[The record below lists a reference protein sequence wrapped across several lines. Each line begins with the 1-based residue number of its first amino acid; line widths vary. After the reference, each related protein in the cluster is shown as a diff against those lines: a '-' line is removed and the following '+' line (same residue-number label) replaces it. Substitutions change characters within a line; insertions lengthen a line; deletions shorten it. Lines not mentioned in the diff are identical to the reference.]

1 EPPVLELNTDYKRK
15 QKRSFQGSGLY
26 DSIDHLLHHEILTR
40 CKNWNMTPYMF
51 YMGAFYILLSKF
63 SGNEDIV
70 VGMPMSGRQ
79 GRYLHTL
86 GMFVDTVAL
95 RNRPIGTKRVK
106 EFLSEVK
113 ETSVEAM
120 AHEDYSYSAL
130 VKKLNVNTPD
140 RNPLFDVMFAYQSEA
155 MTDIVFGDEK
165 ARILPVPV
173 TSSKYD
179 FTFYLMPRRENVTI
193 LAEYCTDLYQEST
206 IRRFLEGYKL
216 VLKEMLHEEC
226 LLKDISVITKQ
237 EEAML
242 CSAFNHTAVEYLKDK
257 GVHMLFEEQ
266 AQKIPDQT
274 AIIACDRVLTYA
286 ELNKQANRI
295 AHGLMEQGV
304 VSGDIVAFM
313 LPRKSHLIAV
323 MIGILKAGAAY
334 LPVDPNYPKERI
346 SYMLKDSNAKLCVT
360 EDTLSQLL
368 NNNEID
374 DPNIVFSGEEICY
387 CIYTSGSTGRPKG
400 TLLTHRNVL
409 NYVNN
414 NNNNNVV
421 HKIVQNNHKII
432 LSVTTVGFDIFVT
445 ESLLPLA
452 NGLTILFANEEQATL
467 QSELNALLKKL
478 PADVMQTTPT
488 KMRSLIQDPLACE
501 YLKTLKA
508 LILGGEAV
516 DGSLISEL
524 RQLTPARIFN
534 IYGPTETTVWSTNG
548 EVESEQD
555 ITIGKPIAN
564 TQIYIV
570 DKYMRLSPIGTT
582 GELCIAGD
590 GVGAGYLNQPEMTQ
604 ERFPENPFGK
614 GKLYRT
620 GDLAYWRK
628 DGNLVYVGRNDFQV
642 KIRGLRIELG
652 EIESAI
658 CSVSGVLQA
667 VVAVRRQEDGRQ
679 VICAFYTEATPV
691 DLADIKR
698 NIQEKLPRYMMP
710 HIFTRLSE
718 MPLTSS
724 GKLNRKGLP
733 EVALDCMESTTE
745 YVSPQGQLEKKL
757 AEIIE
762 QVLDYVPVGRNDDF
776 FDLGGDSLKAI
787 EFVSMAHYEGIYFD
801 LQNVFDYPTVQKLAV
816 CIETGN
822 KLEISFADLDF
833 KNIEPILS
841 KNKMECV
848 SNFQK
853 SEIGNILL
861 TGATGFLGIHILAD
875 FLEHDGGTAY
885 CLVRGKDVEE
895 SEDRFWNLC
904 SYYFKDKYQYCGRIK
919 ILCADLQEERF
930 GLSNQEYEE
939 LWSKVD
945 TVIHGAA
952 SVKHYGSY
960 QYFYEANVE
969 SVKGLIQF
977 CFEAKAK
984 LIHIST
990 LSVSGNSFVDHF
1002 DGYVNTENINFYEH
1016 NLYVGQSLENVYARS
1031 KFEAEWEVLKAMHQG
1046 LRANIMRMGN
1056 LTNRFLDGWFQKNY
1070 ETNAF
1075 LKRVKAVLE
1084 MKMFPDYLMELY
1096 LEFTPVDEAASALMT
1111 IARHFSTEQTVFH
1124 LNSPKV
1130 VYMDRLDTYFERL
1143 GYPLKIVSGERFTD
1157 ALRKTAEQEGME
1169 FIFET
1174 FINDLDSNDRI
1185 IYDSKIQ
1192 IENDFTVQ
1200 YLKRLGFEWADID
1213 LDYLKKYVTFFQK
1226 VGYLEETENV

>member
-1 EPPVLELNTDYKRK
+1 MLERGGGAGYLHRPELTDEKFVNNPFGEGRLYKTGDLAYWREDGRLIYVGRNDFQVKVHGLRMELEEIENVIASVEGITQAVVVVRKNQENRQMICAFYTGERMETGNIRAQIGKKLPKYMVPHSFTYLESLPLTFSGKVDRRGLPEIEPSDLTVSVDYLAPRTIQEQVLIASIKTVLEIDRISILDNFFDLGGDSLRAIELLASLEKSGYRTDSRKIFSCDTLEDLAEILEAVDMVEEADDFSGDVPATEAQMRIYTAQSMQEDSTAYHVPYVFQARSLDVARLQKAILVLIERHEILRTRFENKDGTILQILEKDVEFQLEQLTSQDFSAFIRPFDLTKAPLLRVGYWENTVFIDMHHIITDGTSISIFVKELNEVYMGRELRGSLASYRQFALQNREAQESESYWLSVYKEEPPVLELNTDYKRK

-86 GMFVDTVAL
+86 GMFADTVAL

-409 NYVNN
+409 NYV
-414 NNNNNVV
+414 NNNNVV

-745 YVSPQGQLEKKL
+745 YVSPQG
-757 AEIIE
+757 
-762 QVLDYVPVGRNDDF
+762 
-776 FDLGGDSLKAI
+776 
-787 EFVSMAHYEGIYFD
+787 
-801 LQNVFDYPTVQKLAV
+801 
-816 CIETGN
+816 
-822 KLEISFADLDF
+822 
-833 KNIEPILS
+833 
-841 KNKMECV
+841 
-848 SNFQK
+848 
-853 SEIGNILL
+853 
-861 TGATGFLGIHILAD
+861 HIL
-875 FLEHDGGTAY
+875 
-885 CLVRGKDVEE
+885 
-895 SEDRFWNLC
+895 
-904 SYYFKDKYQYCGRIK
+904 
-919 ILCADLQEERF
+919 
-930 GLSNQEYEE
+930 
-939 LWSKVD
+939 
-945 TVIHGAA
+945 
-952 SVKHYGSY
+952 
-960 QYFYEANVE
+960 
-969 SVKGLIQF
+969 
-977 CFEAKAK
+977 
-984 LIHIST
+984 
-990 LSVSGNSFVDHF
+990 
-1002 DGYVNTENINFYEH
+1002 
-1016 NLYVGQSLENVYARS
+1016 
-1031 KFEAEWEVLKAMHQG
+1031 
-1046 LRANIMRMGN
+1046 
-1056 LTNRFLDGWFQKNY
+1056 
-1070 ETNAF
+1070 
-1075 LKRVKAVLE
+1075 
-1084 MKMFPDYLMELY
+1084 
-1096 LEFTPVDEAASALMT
+1096 
-1111 IARHFSTEQTVFH
+1111 IARKS
-1124 LNSPKV
+1124 S
-1130 VYMDRLDTYFERL
+1130 
-1143 GYPLKIVSGERFTD
+1143 I
-1157 ALRKTAEQEGME
+1157 
-1169 FIFET
+1169 
-1174 FINDLDSNDRI
+1174 
-1185 IYDSKIQ
+1185 
-1192 IENDFTVQ
+1192 
-1200 YLKRLGFEWADID
+1200 WID
-1213 LDYLKKYVTFFQK
+1213 
-1226 VGYLEETENV
+1226 